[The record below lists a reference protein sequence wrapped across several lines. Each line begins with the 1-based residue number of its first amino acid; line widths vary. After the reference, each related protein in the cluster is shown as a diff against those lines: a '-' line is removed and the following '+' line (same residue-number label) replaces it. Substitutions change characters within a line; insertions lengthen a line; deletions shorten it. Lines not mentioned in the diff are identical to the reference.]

1 MKRREFISILCGTVA
16 AALPLR
22 ASAQQPSKVWLIGFL
37 GAAPPTPAM
46 LSALREGLRE
56 RGYLEGQNLSIDVRW
71 PKGPLEQI
79 SDVAAE
85 LVRSGVDIIV
95 AWASPSVFAARRA
108 TATIPIVMVGVGDPV
123 GLGFVA
129 GLARPGGNVTGV
141 STVSLDLSG
150 KLLELLTEIV
160 PGIKRIGVV
169 RNPNNPAVAT
179 ILRET
184 TEAIRALGMQ
194 IEVVDAVAAED
205 FERAFTY
212 LSAQGVRGVLLLPDP
227 SIIEHRVRIAELA
240 QKMRLP
246 TAFQRQENVDAGGLL
261 SYGPNLN
268 DQLRHAAVYV
278 DRILKGA
285 RPGELPVEQP
295 TKFALAI
302 NIKTAKALGLN
313 VSPSLLARTD
323 DVIE

>member
-1 MKRREFISILCGTVA
+1 
-16 AALPLR
+16 
-22 ASAQQPSKVWLIGFL
+22 
-37 GAAPPTPAM
+37 M

-56 RGYLEGQNLSIDVRW
+56 RGYLEGQNLAIDVRW
-71 PKGPLEQI
+71 PKEALEQI

-123 GLGFVA
+123 GLGFVS

-150 KLLELLTEIV
+150 KLLELLIEIV
-160 PGIKRIGVV
+160 PGMKRVGVV
-169 RNPNNPAVAT
+169 RNPNNPALAT

-184 TEAIRALGMQ
+184 TEAVRALGMQ

-212 LSAQGVRGVLLLPDP
+212 LSAQGVRGVVLLPDP
-227 SIIEHRVRIAELA
+227 SIVEHRARIAELA
-240 QKMRLP
+240 QKMRLA

-268 DQLRHAAVYV
+268 EQLRHAAVYV
-278 DRILKGA
+278 DRILKGT
-285 RPGELPVEQP
+285 RPAELPVEQP

-302 NIKTAKALGLN
+302 NIKTAKALGLD
-313 VSPSLLARTD
+313 VSPSLLARAD
-323 DVIE
+323 DVVE